1 MSGVVT
7 GTTGGGTATGV
18 VEDVSP
24 DGGVDVDIAGVL
36 VSRVDEAVGVVDE
49 LMDGGAI
56 TTGVDEA
63 VFRICEDVVDRVFVS
78 VEDAIEGIVEDAVV
92 KRLEVLF

>member
-49 LMDGGAI
+49 I
-56 TTGVDEA
+56 FGV
-63 VFRICEDVVDRVFVS
+63 VGVVEDVGVTMLGV
-78 VEDAIEGIVEDAVV
+78 
-92 KRLEVLF
+92 LLPEVACRDTTTAATFSFCKTCFN